1 MPEVEQVKATLPNS
15 FRLKYS
21 TTYAIIDGSE
31 LFIQTPSDLY
41 LQSSTWSSYKHKN
54 TAKFLIG
61 CTPNGCVSFIS
72 PLYVGGIS
80 DIELT
85 RVSGFL
91 AELDGKS
98 GISVMADRGFT
109 IKDQLDSIGV
119 ELNIPPFLEG
129 RKQLPADEV
138 QRGRSIA
145 SLRIHVE
152 RAIGRIKQFAI
163 LQGTFPLSMVRMLN
177 QIVCVC
183 AWLTNFHPVLLPP
196 PLSSS
201 ETEEVES
208 YFRGLD
214 LESGTDS

>member
-21 TTYAIIDGSE
+21 TTYVDQSY
-31 LFIQTPSDLY
+31 LFRPLIYSL
-41 LQSSTWSSYKHKN
+41 LLGVASYKHKN

-80 DIELT
+80 DIGLT

-109 IKDQLDSIGV
+109 IKDQIDSIGV

-138 QRGRSIA
+138 LRGRFIA

-183 AWLTNFHPVLLPP
+183 AWLTNFHTVLLPP

-201 ETEEVES
+201 ETEEEES

-214 LESGTDS
+214 LESGTDSVC